1 MSDPTGGDPFANIPL
16 FRELQKVLFSSS
28 GPVNWELARQVGMA
42 STVSGEPDPQPS
54 EQDRLGLE
62 QTVQATELQI
72 AGFTGLDLPRDPAE
86 VRAVRRQEW
95 VEANIE
101 GLAALLEPAAEKAG
115 EALAK
120 AQQEGLP
127 EEMKEALAQRQP
139 DGGMGMGIEQL
150 LGRMSPLLVGAQIG
164 SVMGYLAQRVLGQY
178 DVAVPR
184 ERSGALLFV
193 LPNIAR
199 FEQEW
204 SLPPMEFRAFV
215 ALHEVTH
222 RFEFAPSWVRDHF
235 VGLVRDFTST
245 LQLDVSGMMERL
257 ERIDPSDPT
266 AMQDLFSGEEMF
278 GAVMDDEQRLKLNR
292 VQAFMAAAEGY
303 GDHVTHRLGRQ
314 MLGSYR
320 QIDEAFHRHRE
331 DEASDPVFER
341 LLGIEMK
348 REQYELGRTFCD
360 TVADQTD
367 EATLGRMWSDP
378 EALPSKPELE
388 EPTLW
393 LSRTV

>member
-1 MSDPTGGDPFANIPL
+1 M
-16 FRELQKVLFSSS
+16 R
-28 GPVNWELARQVGMA
+28 
-42 STVSGEPDPQPS
+42 
-54 EQDRLGLE
+54 
-62 QTVQATELQI
+62 
-72 AGFTGLDLPRDPAE
+72 
-86 VRAVRRQEW
+86 
-95 VEANIE
+95 
-101 GLAALLEPAAEKAG
+101 
-115 EALAK
+115 
-120 AQQEGLP
+120 
-127 EEMKEALAQRQP
+127 EALAQRQAGP
-139 DGGMGMGIEQL
+139 GMGMEQL
-150 LGRMSPLLVGAQIG
+150 LGAMSPLLVGAQVG

-178 DVAVPR
+178 DIAVPR
-184 ERSGALLFV
+184 EGSGTLLFV
-193 LPNIAR
+193 LPNIVR

-222 RFEFAPSWVRDHF
+222 RFEFAPPWVREHF
-235 VGLVRDFTST
+235 LALVRDFTST
-245 LQLDVSGMMERL
+245 LRLDVSGMMQRL
-257 ERIDPSDPT
+257 EQIDPSDPG

-320 QIDEAFHRHRE
+320 QIDEAIRRHRE
-331 DEASDPVFER
+331 EQAGDPVFER

-348 REQYELGRTFCD
+348 REQYELGRSFCD

-367 EATLGRMWSDP
+367 EQTLARMWSEP